1 MVSSAPMA
9 GGRAATVEKAWR
21 QRIEAVVPPDE
32 LAKLSQRSLV
42 DTIGLLAVLWVEIIV
57 LLAGA
62 NLLPRLADAWAVPLG
77 ILLVVLIATRIN
89 ALGVVIHEG
98 SHGFLAR
105 SRRLNDRLCN
115 LGAAWWTINSVEE
128 YRSTHR
134 LHHRYLGEERD
145 PDRPSYLVPDRRGAL
160 AVLILKDLL
169 GVTAVKRALLLVS
182 RRQDEDGAETEPSA
196 WKQILL
202 GKFALQLVVLGQFVL
217 FQGLWRGIAWYIV
230 FWLVPT
236 LCVYPLILRLKTI
249 TEHFDRRFWEDD
261 APLWVARTSFAGRVQ
276 NHLIGARMEYHF
288 EHHVLPNLPFRGLA
302 ELHRRLEHTGW
313 VAEHDEVVS
322 GGYTRFLLRLPKPQR
337 DKRTVLANSS
347 EGAAVTASDLDG

>member
-1 MVSSAPMA
+1 MA
-9 GGRAATVEKAWR
+9 GGAATVERAWR

-32 LAKLSQRSLV
+32 LAELSQRSLV
-42 DTIGLLAVLWVEIIV
+42 DTIGLLAVLWVEMIV

-62 NLLPRLADAWAVPLG
+62 NLLPHLAGRWAIPLG
-77 ILLVVLIATRIN
+77 IFLVVLIATRIN

-128 YRSTHR
+128 YRPTHR

-145 PDRPSYLVPDRRGAL
+145 PDRPSYLLPERRGAL
-160 AVLILKDLL
+160 AGLILKDLL
-169 GVTAVKRALLLVS
+169 AVTAVKRALVLVS
-182 RRQDEDGAETEPSA
+182 GSRDEEGAETGSSA

-202 GKFALQLVVLGQFVL
+202 GKSAVQLVVLGQFLL
-217 FQGLWRGIAWYIV
+217 FQGLWRGIAWYVV
-230 FWLVPT
+230 FWLVPI

-249 TEHFDRRFWEDD
+249 TEHFDPRFWEDD
-261 APLWVARTSFAGRVQ
+261 ARLWVARTSFAGRLQ

-288 EHHVLPNLPFRGLA
+288 EHHVLPNVPFRGLE
-302 ELHRRLEHTGW
+302 ELHRRLEDTGW
-313 VAEHDEVVS
+313 VGQHDEIVS
-322 GGYTRFLLRLPKPQR
+322 RGYAHFLLGLRKPKR
-337 DKRTVLANSS
+337 DERTVLANSS
-347 EGAAVTASDLDG
+347 EGSAVTAGDLDG

>member
-1 MVSSAPMA
+1 MA

-21 QRIEAVVPPDE
+21 QRIEAVVRPDE
-32 LAKLSQRSLV
+32 LTDLSRRSLS
-42 DTIGLLAVLWVEIIV
+42 DTIGLLAVLWIEIIV

-62 NLLPRLADAWAVPLG
+62 NLLPRLGAASAVPLG

-128 YRSTHR
+128 YRPTHR

-145 PDRPSYLVPDRRGAL
+145 PDRPSYLLPDRRRAL
-160 AVLILKDLL
+160 AVLVLKDLL
-169 GVTAVKRALLLVS
+169 AVTAVKRALILLS
-182 RRQDEDGAETEPSA
+182 GSQDEEEAETEPSA
-196 WKQILL
+196 WKPILI
-202 GKFALQLVVLGQFVL
+202 GKCAVQLVVLGQFVL
-217 FQGLWRGIAWYIV
+217 FQGFWRGIAWYVV
-230 FWLVPT
+230 FWLVPI

-249 TEHFDRRFWEDD
+249 TEHFDRRFWEAD
-261 APLWVARTSFAGRVQ
+261 AHLWVARTSFAGRVQ

-288 EHHVLPNLPFRGLA
+288 EHHVLPNIPFRGLA
-302 ELHRRLEHTGW
+302 QLHRRLEDTGW
-313 VAEHDEVVS
+313 IGQHDEIVS
-322 GGYTRFLLRLPKPQR
+322 GGYARFLLGLPKP
-337 DKRTVLANSS
+337 KGEERTGLANRS
-347 EGAAVTASDLDG
+347 EGPAVTAGDLDG